1 MVILP
6 IAGNATE
13 HLTAVV
19 VAYKNKMDLSLGVA
33 VGSSIQ
39 IAVFVVPVVVL
50 VGWLTGHKFLL
61 TFDMFQVVVLT
72 ISVIHA
78 NFAIADGSSHW
89 LMGVQLIS
97 TYVLVAMG
105 FFFYG

>member
-1 MVILP
+1 M
-6 IAGNATE
+6 AGNATE
-13 HLTAVV
+13 HITAVV

-50 VGWLTGHKFLL
+50 IGAATGHEFLL
-61 TFDMFQVVVLT
+61 TFGMFEVVAIT

-97 TYVLVAMG
+97 TYVLVSMG